1 MKSPIDT
8 VKIRCTGRTMKK
20 FAVSVLLVVTLNGL
34 GLAQCTS
41 KTDGYVTSSG
51 YKVSVAK
58 PCAMWFISDALDI
71 PRNGL
76 QGLILIAEQNDMVII
91 GTVVRPKA
99 TLDTSA
105 ATLLKL
111 MRLSNDLDYV
121 KIGIDSDGDL
131 FVRVEVRSR
140 MLDAAEF
147 KTTVQD
153 VIKASAKAYAATK

>member
-1 MKSPIDT
+1 MT
-8 VKIRCTGRTMKK
+8 RLMAG
-20 FAVSVLLVVTLNGL
+20 LLVVLALGGL
-34 GLAQCTS
+34 SAAQCTS
-41 KTDGYVTSSG
+41 KINDYVTGSG
-51 YKVSVAK
+51 YTVKVAK
-58 PCAMWFISDALDI
+58 PCAMWIISDALDF

-76 QGLILIAEQNDMVII
+76 QGLILVAEQGDMLIV

-105 ATLLKL
+105 ATLLNF
-111 MRLSNDLDYV
+111 MRLSNDLDSV
-121 KIGIDSDGDL
+121 KIGIDNDGDL
-131 FVRVEVRSR
+131 FVRVELRSR